1 MADTRFGN
9 FQQLMQGKK
18 PMTAKEAW
26 IMLNE
31 LGLLAQ
37 EFVPGATSVRK
48 LLEGKPIE
56 ALYDLQD
63 WIPGNAAWQNF
74 INGRD
79 QDWVRN
85 GLDAMAVANPLT
97 KGVSKVMRA
106 VEKVPKGGKE
116 GFISLTKP
124 TGQNKLNDV
133 IQASNAAGQTIT
145 PAIEKEIRDHIGLF
159 NQMKRNPSRSLQK
172 QISNHY
178 DRITPEAKQ
187 VIDGYLGQKLGG
199 LKKPEGF
206 ESWPANERKKFLE
219 DHFYTDL
226 YMSPEEGLKKSKL
239 LKDENYGG
247 HYDYGTIYS
256 DVLTSDDYLKALMDK
271 EAEEKAAAQAAE
283 KATAQAPITMTE
295 VQDLSTGILPGQ
307 SSTPKGGTR
316 PAYDHSKQFMDTE
329 LKQVPGIDRTGMSY
343 GDNTDAFYDIYKAW
357 RDSKPESR
365 KKASDFLGYDVAGS
379 EAIMNVIH
387 EARTGKNRSKN
398 MVRQTDPY
406 YNAGIVGDENK
417 RLWDKIKLLRDQGKS
432 DTEIRS
438 LLQKDLDKYQGN
450 VERLKA
456 RMPSKAPG
464 PGLFN
469 YEGANTR
476 ALNATPSEEAR
487 ALKALGIDTPEY
499 DELERLGNFYRVFF
513 PY

>member
-26 IMLNE
+26 LMLNE

-48 LLEGKPIE
+48 LLEGKPME
-56 ALYDLQD
+56 ALYELQD

-74 INGRD
+74 INGKD

-85 GLDAMAVANPLT
+85 AVDAMAIANPLT

-133 IQASNAAGQTIT
+133 IEASNAAGQTIT

-172 QISNHY
+172 QFSNHY

-187 VIDGYLGQKLGG
+187 VIDGYLGQKLGS
-199 LKKPEGF
+199 LKKPDGYD
-206 ESWPANERKKFLE
+206 SWPAKDRQKFLE
-219 DHFYTDL
+219 EHISTDL
-226 YMSPEEGLKKSKL
+226 HMSPDEFLEKSKL
-239 LKDENYGG
+239 AKDKNYGG
-247 HYDYGTIYS
+247 RYDYGTLYS
-256 DVLTSDDYLKALMDK
+256 DVLTSDDYMKALMDK

-283 KATAQAPITMTE
+283 QATAQAAKQAPITMTE
-295 VQDLSTGILPGQ
+295 VKDLSTGILPSESGV
-307 SSTPKGGTR
+307 SLGGTR
-316 PAYDHSKQFMDTE
+316 PTYDHSRPFMDTE

-357 RDSKPESR
+357 RDSENPREAYAKFYALR
-365 KKASDFLGYDVAGS
+365 D
-379 EAIMNVIH
+379 EAIK
-387 EARTGKNRSKN
+387 GKKRKSTSAIRS
-398 MVRQTDPY
+398 VDPY
-406 YNAGIVGDENK
+406 YNAGVVGDKNNK
-417 RLWDKIKLLRDQGKS
+417 LWSKIKNLREQGKT

-438 LLQKDLDKYQGN
+438 LLKGWLNEYQGDL
-450 VERLKA
+450 ERFKA
-456 RMPSKAPG
+456 RMPSKQKESMF
-464 PGLFN
+464 LHD
-469 YEGANTR
+469 GALTNTFR
-476 ALNATPSEEAR
+476 ATPSEEAR

>member
-106 VEKVPKGGKE
+106 VEKVPKGGKG
-116 GFISLTKP
+116 GFITVSKGDKLKDILTRAEEAGQGLTKEEEERVRKMIGYFNEGDAGNRKAMSKFIKETDHLTP
-124 TGQNKLNDV
+124 NERQVLNAFVAAKPSLKTKDMNRNLKKLD
-133 IQASNAAGQTIT
+133 
-145 PAIEKEIRDHIGLF
+145 
-159 NQMKRNPSRSLQK
+159 
-172 QISNHY
+172 
-178 DRITPEAKQ
+178 
-187 VIDGYLGQKLGG
+187 LGN
-199 LKKPEGF
+199 KPEGF
-206 ESWPANERKKFLE
+206 DNWPAKERLDFMDEHGITSYDANEPGYGVI
-219 DHFYTDL
+219 H
-226 YMSPEEGLKKSKL
+226 PETFSIS
-239 LKDENYGG
+239 D
-247 HYDYGTIYS
+247 YD
-256 DVLTSDDYLKALMDK
+256 KALYDK
-271 EAEEKAAAQAAE
+271 ALEEKAAAQAAE
-283 KATAQAPITMTE
+283 QAPITMTE
-295 VQDLSTGILPGQ
+295 VKDLSTGILPGQ

-316 PAYDHSKQFMDTE
+316 QTYDHSKQFMDTE
-329 LKQVPGIDRTGMSY
+329 LKHVPGIDRTGMSY
-343 GDNTDAFYDIYKAW
+343 GDDTDAFYDIYKAW
-357 RDSKPESR
+357 RDSKPDVHTRNVSEY
-365 KKASDFLGYDVAGS
+365 LGYDVAGTQS
-379 EAIMNVIH
+379 LRNLSR
-387 EARTGKNRSKN
+387 EAREGKNRSTSS
-398 MVRQTDPY
+398 VRQTDPY

-417 RLWDKIKLLRDQGKS
+417 RLWDKIKLLRDSGKS
-432 DTEIRS
+432 DAEIRS
-438 LLQKDLDKYQGN
+438 ILQKDLDKYQGN

-456 RMPSKAPG
+456 RMPSKAPNKSTI
-464 PGLFN
+464 N
-469 YEGANTR
+469 YEGANTMV
-476 ALNATPSEEAR
+476 LKATPSEEAR
-487 ALKALGIDTPEY
+487 ALNALGINTPEY

>member
-9 FQQLMQGKK
+9 FQQLAQGKK

-85 GLDAMAVANPLT
+85 GLDAMAIANPLT

-106 VEKVPKGGKE
+106 VEKVPKGGKG

-133 IQASNAAGQTIT
+133 IEASNAAGQTIT

-178 DRITPEAKQ
+178 NRITPEAKQ

-219 DHFYTDL
+219 DQFYTDL

-239 LKDENYGG
+239 AKDENYGG

-256 DVLTSDDYLKALMDK
+256 DVLTTDDYMKALMDK
-271 EAEEKAAAQAAE
+271 EAEEKAAAQAA
-283 KATAQAPITMTE
+283 AQAPITMTE

-307 SSTPKGGTR
+307 SSTPKGGARQT
-316 PAYDHSKQFMDTE
+316 YDHSKQFMDTE

-343 GDNTDAFYDIYKAW
+343 GYDTDAFYDIYKAW
-357 RDSKPESR
+357 RDSKPDVHTKNVSEH
-365 KKASDFLGYDVAGS
+365 LGYDVAGTQS
-379 EAIMNVIH
+379 LRNLSR
-387 EARTGKNRSKN
+387 EAREGKNRSKSS
-398 MVRQTDPY
+398 VRQTDPY

-417 RLWDKIKLLRDQGKS
+417 RLWDKIKLFRESGKS
-432 DTEIRS
+432 DAEIRS
-438 LLQKDLDKYQGN
+438 ILQKDLDKYQGN

-456 RMPSKAPG
+456 RMPSKAP
-464 PGLFN
+464 N
-469 YEGANTR
+469 KSKIDYEGANT
-476 ALNATPSEEAR
+476 LVLKATPSEEAR

>member
-9 FQQLMQGKK
+9 FQQLAQGKK

-26 IMLNE
+26 LMLNE

-48 LLEGKPIE
+48 LLEGKPKE
-56 ALYDLQD
+56 ALYELAD
-63 WIPGNAAWQNF
+63 WIPGNAALQNF
-74 INGRD
+74 VNGKE

-85 GLDAMAVANPLT
+85 ALDAMVIAKPFAR
-97 KGVSKVMRA
+97 GAAKVMEA
-106 VEKVPKGGKE
+106 VEKVPKGGKG
-116 GFISLTKP
+116 GFITVSKGDKLKDILTRAEEAGQGLTKEEEERVRKII
-124 TGQNKLNDV
+124 GYFNEGDAGNKKAMSKFLKETEHLAPNERQVLNAFV
-133 IQASNAAGQTIT
+133 AAKPNLKT
-145 PAIEKEIRDHIGLF
+145 KD
-159 NQMKRNPSRSLQK
+159 MDRNLK
-172 QISNHY
+172 KL
-178 DRITPEAKQ
+178 D
-187 VIDGYLGQKLGG
+187 LGD
-199 LKKPEGF
+199 KPEGF
-206 ESWPANERKKFLE
+206 DNWPAKKRLE
-219 DHFYTDL
+219 F
-226 YMSPEEGLKKSKL
+226 M
-239 LKDENYGG
+239 DEHGITSYGAG
-247 HYDYGTIYS
+247 EPGYGVIHPGTFSISDYD
-256 DVLTSDDYLKALMDK
+256 KALYDK
-271 EAEEKAAAQAAE
+271 ALEEKAAAQAAE
-283 KATAQAPITMTE
+283 QAPITMTE
-295 VQDLSTGILPGQ
+295 VKDLSTGILPGQ

-316 PAYDHSKQFMDTE
+316 QTYDHSKQFMDTE

-343 GDNTDAFYDIYKAW
+343 GDDTDAFYDIYKAW

-365 KKASDFLGYDVAGS
+365 KKASDWLGYDVAGS
-379 EAIMNVIH
+379 EAIQAVLR

-417 RLWDKIKLLRDQGKS
+417 RLWDKIKLLREQGKS
-432 DTEIRS
+432 DAEIRS
-438 LLQKDLDKYQGN
+438 LLQKDLDKYQGS

-464 PGLFN
+464 VGWFD
-469 YEGANTR
+469 YEGANTQ
-476 ALNATPSEEAR
+476 ALRGTPSEEAR

>member
-74 INGRD
+74 INGRE

-85 GLDAMAVANPLT
+85 GLDAMAIANPLT

-116 GFISLTKP
+116 GFITVSKGDKLKDILTRAEEAGQGLTKEEEERVRKIIGHLNEGEAGNRKAMSKFLKETDHLTP
-124 TGQNKLNDV
+124 NERQVFNAFIAAKPNFKNKD
-133 IQASNAAGQTIT
+133 
-145 PAIEKEIRDHIGLF
+145 IE
-159 NQMKRNPSRSLQK
+159 RNLK
-172 QISNHY
+172 KL
-178 DRITPEAKQ
+178 D
-187 VIDGYLGQKLGG
+187 LGN
-199 LKKPEGF
+199 KPEGF
-206 ESWPANERKKFLE
+206 DNWPAKERLDFMDEHGIISYDANEPGYGVIHTGTF
-219 DHFYTDL
+219 
-226 YMSPEEGLKKSKL
+226 SPS
-239 LKDENYGG
+239 D
-247 HYDYGTIYS
+247 YD
-256 DVLTSDDYLKALMDK
+256 KALYDK
-271 EAEEKAAAQAAE
+271 ALEEKAAAQAAE
-283 KATAQAPITMTE
+283 QAPITMTE

-316 PAYDHSKQFMDTE
+316 PTYDHSRPFMDTE
-329 LKQVPGIDRTGMSY
+329 LIQVPGIDRTGMSY
-343 GDNTDAFYDIYKAW
+343 GDNNDAFYDIYKAW
-357 RDSKPESR
+357 RDSENPREAYAKLR
-365 KKASDFLGYDVAGS
+365 ALKD
-379 EAIMNVIH
+379 EAIK
-387 EARTGKNRSKN
+387 GKKRKSTSAIRS
-398 MVRQTDPY
+398 VDPY
-406 YNAGIVGDENK
+406 YNAGVVGDKNNK
-417 RLWDKIKLLRDQGKS
+417 LWSKIKGLREQGKT

-438 LLQKDLDKYQGN
+438 LLKGWLNEYQGDL
-450 VERLKA
+450 ERFKA
-456 RMPSKAPG
+456 RMPSKQKESMF
-464 PGLFN
+464 LHD
-469 YEGANTR
+469 GALTNTFR
-476 ALNATPSEEAR
+476 ATPSEEAR

-513 PY
+513 PD

>member
-85 GLDAMAVANPLT
+85 GLDAMAIANPLT

-206 ESWPANERKKFLE
+206 DSWPTSERKKYLE
-219 DHFYTDL
+219 DHLYTDL
-226 YMSPEEGLKKSKL
+226 YMLPEEGLKKSKQ

-247 HYDYGTIYS
+247 HYDYGTLYS
-256 DVLTSDDYLKALMDK
+256 DVLTSDDYMKALMDK
-271 EAEEKAAAQAAE
+271 EAEEKAAAKAAE
-283 KATAQAPITMTE
+283 QAPITMTE
-295 VQDLSTGILPGQ
+295 VKDLSTGILP
-307 SSTPKGGTR
+307 SEASVSLGGTR
-316 PAYDHSKQFMDTE
+316 PTYNHSRPFMDTE
-329 LKQVPGIDRTGMSY
+329 LIQVPGIDRTGMSY

-357 RDSKPESR
+357 RDSENPREAYAKLR
-365 KKASDFLGYDVAGS
+365 ALKD
-379 EAIMNVIH
+379 EAIK
-387 EARTGKNRSKN
+387 GKNRKSTSAIRS
-398 MVRQTDPY
+398 VDPY
-406 YNAGIVGDENK
+406 YNAGVVGDKNNK
-417 RLWDKIKLLRDQGKS
+417 LWSKIKVLREQGKT

-438 LLQKDLDKYQGN
+438 LLKGWLNEYQGDL
-450 VERLKA
+450 ERFKA
-456 RMPSKAPG
+456 RMPSKQKESMF
-464 PGLFN
+464 LHD
-469 YEGANTR
+469 GALTNTFR
-476 ALNATPSEEAR
+476 ATPSEEAR

>member
-9 FQQLMQGKK
+9 IQQFAQGKK

-26 IMLNE
+26 LMLNE

-74 INGRD
+74 INGKE

-85 GLDAMAVANPLT
+85 GIDAMSIANPLT

-106 VEKVPKGGKE
+106 VEKVPKGGKG
-116 GFISLTKP
+116 GFITLTKP

-133 IQASNAAGQTIT
+133 IEASNAAGQTIT

-187 VIDGYLGQKLGG
+187 VIDGYLGQKLGS
-199 LKKPEGF
+199 LKKPEGYD
-206 ESWPANERKKFLE
+206 SWPAKDRQKFLE
-219 DHFYTDL
+219 EQIGTVLHI
-226 YMSPEEGLKKSKL
+226 SPEEFLEQAKL
-239 LKDENYGG
+239 AKNKNYGG
-247 HYDYGTIYS
+247 RYDYGTLYS
-256 DVLTSDDYLKALMDK
+256 DVLTSDDYMKALMDK
-271 EAEEKAAAQAAE
+271 EVEEKAAAQAAE
-283 KATAQAPITMTE
+283 KAPITMTE

-316 PAYDHSKQFMDTE
+316 QTYDHSKQFMDTE

-343 GDNTDAFYDIYKAW
+343 GDDTDAFYDIYKAW
-357 RDSKPESR
+357 RNSKPESR
-365 KKASDFLGYDVAGS
+365 KKASDFLGYDVAGD
-379 EAIMNVIH
+379 EAITDIVH
-387 EARTGKNRSKN
+387 EARIGKNRSKN

-417 RLWDKIKLLRDQGKS
+417 RLWDRIKFWRDRGKS
-432 DTEIRS
+432 DDEIRS
-438 LLQKDLDKYQGN
+438 ILQKDLDKYQGD

-464 PGLFN
+464 VGTFE
-469 YEGANTR
+469 YEGAKTT
-476 ALNATPSEEAR
+476 ALRGTPSEEAR

-513 PY
+513 PQ

>member
-9 FQQLMQGKK
+9 IQQFAQGKK

-26 IMLNE
+26 LMLNE

-56 ALYDLQD
+56 ALHDLQD

-74 INGRD
+74 INGRE

-85 GLDAMAVANPLT
+85 GIDAMSVANPLT

-106 VEKVPKGGKE
+106 VEKVPKGGKG
-116 GFISLTKP
+116 GFITLTKP
-124 TGQNKLNDV
+124 TGQNKLND
-133 IQASNAAGQTIT
+133 IIEASNAAGQTIT

-187 VIDGYLGQKLGG
+187 VIDGYLGQKLGS
-199 LKKPEGF
+199 LKKPDGYD
-206 ESWPANERKKFLE
+206 SWPAKDRQKFLE
-219 DHFYTDL
+219 EHISTDL
-226 YMSPEEGLKKSKL
+226 HISPEEFLEQAKRAKNK
-239 LKDENYGG
+239 NYGG
-247 HYDYGTIYS
+247 NYDYGTLYS
-256 DVLTSDDYLKALMDK
+256 DVLTSDDYMKALMDK

-283 KATAQAPITMTE
+283 KAPITMTE

-316 PAYDHSKQFMDTE
+316 KTYDHSKQFMDTE

-343 GDNTDAFYDIYKAW
+343 GDDTDAFYDIYKAW
-357 RDSKPESR
+357 RNSKPETR
-365 KKASDFLGYDVAGS
+365 KKASDFLGYDVAGD
-379 EAIMNVIH
+379 EAIMDVVR

-398 MVRQTDPY
+398 TVRQTDPY

-417 RLWDKIKLLRDQGKS
+417 LLWDRIKFWRDRGKS
-432 DTEIRS
+432 DAEIRS
-438 LLQKDLDKYQGN
+438 ILQKDLDKYQGN
-450 VERLKA
+450 LERLKA

-464 PGLFN
+464 VGTFE
-469 YEGANTR
+469 YEGAKTT
-476 ALNATPSEEAR
+476 ALRGTPSEEAR

-499 DELERLGNFYRVFF
+499 DELDRLGNFYRVFF
-513 PY
+513 PQ

>member
-26 IMLNE
+26 LMLNE

-48 LLEGKPIE
+48 LLEGKPVE
-56 ALYDLQD
+56 ALHELQD

-85 GLDAMAVANPLT
+85 GIDAMSIANPLT
-97 KGVSKVMRA
+97 KGAAKVMRV

-133 IQASNAAGQTIT
+133 IAASNAAGQTIT
-145 PAIEKEIRDHIGLF
+145 PAIEKEIRDHIGIY
-159 NQMKRNPSRSLQK
+159 NQVKRNPSRSLQK
-172 QISNHY
+172 QLSNHY

-187 VIDGYLGQKLGG
+187 VIDGYLGQWQLYGD
-199 LKKPEGF
+199 KPKEF
-206 ESWPANERKKFLE
+206 DSWPAQDRIKYYEDQVRSLPVPLE
-219 DHFYTDL
+219 
-226 YMSPEEGLKKSKL
+226 EVVKKSKQ
-239 LKDENYGG
+239 LKNENYGG
-247 HYDYGTIYS
+247 HQDYGVIYKDAIS
-256 DVLTSDDYLKALMDK
+256 TDDYMKALLDK

-283 KATAQAPITMTE
+283 QAPITMTE
-295 VQDLSTGILPGQ
+295 VKDLSTGILPGQ

-316 PAYDHSKQFMDTE
+316 KTYDHSKQFMDTD
-329 LKQVPGIDRTGMSY
+329 LIQVPGIDRTGMSY
-343 GDNTDAFYDIYKAW
+343 GDDTDAFYDIYKAW

-365 KKASDFLGYDVAGS
+365 KKASDFLGYDVAGD
-379 EAIMNVIH
+379 EAIMGVVR
-387 EARTGKNRSKN
+387 EARTGKNRSKST
-398 MVRQTDPY
+398 VRQTDPY
-406 YNAGIVGDENK
+406 YNAGVVGDENK
-417 RLWDKIKLLRDQGKS
+417 RLWDRIKFWRDRGKS
-432 DTEIRS
+432 DAEIRS
-438 LLQKDLDKYQGN
+438 ILQKDLDKYQGN

-464 PGLFN
+464 VGKFE
-469 YEGANTR
+469 YEGATTQ
-476 ALNATPSEEAR
+476 ALMGTPSEEAR

>member
-9 FQQLMQGKK
+9 IQQFAQGKK

-26 IMLNE
+26 LMLNE

-56 ALYDLQD
+56 ALHELQD

-74 INGRD
+74 INGRE

-85 GLDAMAVANPLT
+85 GIDAMSIANPLT

-106 VEKVPKGGKE
+106 VEKVPKGGKG

-145 PAIEKEIRDHIGLF
+145 PAIEKEIRDHIGIY
-159 NQMKRNPSRSLQK
+159 NQAKSNPTRSLKK
-172 QISNHY
+172 QLTNHY
-178 DRITPEAKQ
+178 NRITPEAKQ
-187 VIDGYLGQKLGG
+187 VIDGYLGQWQLYGY
-199 LKKPEGF
+199 KPKEF
-206 ESWPANERKKFLE
+206 DNWPAQDRIKYYEDQVASLPVPLE
-219 DHFYTDL
+219 
-226 YMSPEEGLKKSKL
+226 EVVKKSKQ
-239 LKDENYGG
+239 LKNENYGG
-247 HYDYGTIYS
+247 HQDYGVIYKDAIS
-256 DVLTSDDYLKALMDK
+256 TDDYMKALLDK

-283 KATAQAPITMTE
+283 QAPITMTE

-307 SSTPKGGTR
+307 SSTPKGGTIHT
-316 PAYDHSKQFMDTE
+316 YDHSRPFMDTE

-357 RDSKPESR
+357 RDSENPPEAYAKLR
-365 KKASDFLGYDVAGS
+365 ALKD
-379 EAIMNVIH
+379 EAIK
-387 EARTGKNRSKN
+387 GKKRKSPSAIRS
-398 MVRQTDPY
+398 VDPY
-406 YNAGIVGDENK
+406 YNAGVVGDKNNK
-417 RLWDKIKLLRDQGKS
+417 LWSKIKNLREQGKT

-438 LLQKDLDKYQGN
+438 LLKGWLNEYQGDL
-450 VERLKA
+450 ERFKA
-456 RMPSKAPG
+456 RMPSKQKESMF
-464 PGLFN
+464 LHD
-469 YEGANTR
+469 GALTNTFR
-476 ALNATPSEEAR
+476 ATPSEEAR

-499 DELERLGNFYRVFF
+499 DELESLGNFYRVFF
-513 PY
+513 PQ